1 MALPRKIS
9 SPIVRLYV
17 RREEHADE
25 PPPITRERPRGSRRP
40 HTDMTYAKVRE
51 LIEHTALTYEQIGAQ
66 TGVCSGT
73 ISNWTRDGKW
83 VRPLDAPRASD
94 RLPTVRAGRRL
105 KLRKL
110 ASRLQWMAERYV
122 QKLEETPDV
131 DLDLMMQALQV
142 LKMARLEAMGNRRR
156 LPLFGPPQTG
166 REYYDREQ
174 AIRTALKAMR
184 RGGVDLDRAPQEA
197 LDLVLE
203 ARAPPED
210 NPALR
215 DPTPRSRSN
224 PEHAQLLWPNGRGKW
239 RGPGARRR
247 RSDT

>member
-1 MALPRKIS
+1 MPLPRKTCA
-9 SPIVRLYV
+9 PIVRLCV
-17 RREEHADE
+17 RPHDPAGE
-25 PPPITRERPRGSRRP
+25 PPPITRERPPGSRRP
-40 HTDMTYAKVRE
+40 HTDMTYAKVRD
-51 LIEHTALTYEQIGAQ
+51 LIEHTALTYGQIGAQ

-83 VRPLDAPRASD
+83 ARPLDAPRASD
-94 RLPTVRAGRRL
+94 RVPTVRASRRL

-122 QKLEETPDV
+122 EKLEEKPDV
-131 DLDLMMQALQV
+131 DLDLLMQALQV

-156 LPLFGPPQTG
+156 SPLFGPPQTG

-174 AIRTALKAMR
+174 AVRTALKAMR

-210 NPALR
+210 KRTLR
-215 DPTPRSRSN
+215 DPSPRSRSN
-224 PEHAQLLWPNGRGKW
+224 PEHAQFLWPNGRGKW
-239 RGPGARRR
+239 RGPGTRRPKW
-247 RSDT
+247 